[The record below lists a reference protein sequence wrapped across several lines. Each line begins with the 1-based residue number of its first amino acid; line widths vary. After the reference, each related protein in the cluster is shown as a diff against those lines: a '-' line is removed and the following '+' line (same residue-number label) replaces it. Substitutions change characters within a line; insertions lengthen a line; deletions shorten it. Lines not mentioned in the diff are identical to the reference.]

1 LNLEA
6 TSTDAYSILA
16 QFLMKVR
23 NQQSKF
29 TICDDQPYTVNIN
42 IPPRIDLL
50 NETKSDEII
59 MA

>member
-23 NQQSKF
+23 NQQLKF
-29 TICDDQPYTVNIN
+29 SICDDLPYTVNIN
-42 IPPRIDLL
+42 VPPRIDIY
-50 NETKSDEII
+50 NEEKSEEIT